1 MADMTAPYSANPAPR
16 RPGAQLDAGRLW
28 AGGVATA
35 LVVALIAVAGIVVI
49 RGIFEIAVLAPKGD
63 GVWGDASTAWYV
75 LSAGAGALIATGLM
89 HLFISFTPRPVRF
102 FGWVIFLATAIA
114 VAAPLA
120 VEAETSAKLAT
131 ATLNLILGVAI
142 GSLVAGT
149 ARSAMR
155 TPGSATPGAYR
166 WPSAG

>member
-16 RPGAQLDAGRLW
+16 TPGAQLDAGRLW
-28 AGGVATA
+28 AGGVASA
-35 LVVALIAVAGIVVI
+35 LVVGLIAIAGIVVI

-63 GVWGDASTAWYV
+63 GIWGNASTAWYA
-75 LSAGAGALIATGLM
+75 LSAAAGAIVATALM

-102 FGWVIFLATAIA
+102 FGWVIFLGTAIA

-120 VEAETSAKLAT
+120 VEANTAAKIAT
-131 ATLNLILGVAI
+131 ATLNLIIGVAI

-155 TPGSATPGAYR
+155 PAGSTTPGAYR